1 MANRKIVCLGGGG
14 MYFKAIIKN
23 FPVAPALAGSEIV
36 IYDIN
41 EERARR
47 MASVGQRLSD
57 EAGAGITFRSTLDVA
72 DAVDGA
78 DFAVASIG
86 GAGSDASTS
95 VSGSYFHQADLYIPA
110 KYGIHQLIGDTGGPA
125 GMMMGFRSVHAYL
138 QTFREMEKRCPNVI
152 AFNHSN
158 PMSVICRAMLK
169 YTGIKTYGICHGVQG
184 GRAFAAGLLDLPSA
198 ELDCVWV
205 GTNHYYWF
213 TRVVHKGRDVYPEL
227 RRRMAECEPEKNR
240 ALARTLSGIYGHQIV
255 YQSDDHLY
263 EFYSFAS
270 SVSGQADLPDNL
282 VESARRHG
290 YDENT
295 PMPEGP
301 NTSPQA
307 MAAFYEFFQKE
318 LDDVVL
324 PAELNRDPDGEGVV
338 PMIDDIISGRR
349 NVYIVNT
356 ANNYS
361 IPNLPPEA
369 LVEVEAVTDSS
380 GLRVLQMDEAPTVLK
395 GMLEK
400 RFAWQELVADA
411 AVSGDRDL
419 AMQALTLDEMAIWPD
434 RARAMLEELLEAS
447 KPLVPQFF
455 SPGAR

>member
-1 MANRKIVCLGGGG
+1 MASKKIVCLGGGG
-14 MYFKAIIKN
+14 MYFSWVVKY

-47 MASVGQRLSD
+47 MAAFGQRLSD
-57 EAGAGITFRSTLDVA
+57 EAGSGITFRSTLDVA

-86 GAGSDASTS
+86 GAGSDASKK
-95 VSGSYFHQADLYIPA
+95 VSGSYYHQADLYIPA
-110 KYGIHQLIGDTGGPA
+110 KYGIQQVIGDTGGPA

-138 QTFREMEKRCPNVI
+138 EIFREMEKRCPNVI

-158 PMSVICRAMLK
+158 PMAVICRAMLK
-169 YTGIKTYGICHGVQG
+169 YTAIKTYGICHGVQG
-184 GRAFAAGLLDLPSA
+184 GRAFAARMLDLPSG

-227 RRRMAECEPEKNR
+227 KKRMAQAKPEKNR
-240 ALARTLSGIYGHQIV
+240 ELAGTLSKIYGHQFV

-263 EFYSFAS
+263 EFYPFAS
-270 SVSGQADLPDNL
+270 SVSRQADLPDDFID
-282 VESARRHG
+282 SAKEHG
-290 YDENT
+290 YDASV
-295 PMPEGP
+295 PMPDGP
-301 NTSPQA
+301 NASPQA
-307 MAAFYEFFQKE
+307 MADFYDYFQKE
-318 LDDVVL
+318 LDDVAL
-324 PAELNRDPDGEGVV
+324 PAGLDRGPDDETVV

-349 NVYIVNT
+349 NVYILNT
-356 ANNYS
+356 ANNYM

-380 GLRVLQMDEAPTVLK
+380 GLRTLQMDEAPTVLK
-395 GMLEK
+395 GVLEK

-411 AVSGDRDL
+411 AVSGDREL
-419 AMQALTLDEMAIWPD
+419 AMQALMLDEMAIWPD

-447 KPLVPQFF
+447 KPLLPQFF
-455 SPGAR
+455 SS